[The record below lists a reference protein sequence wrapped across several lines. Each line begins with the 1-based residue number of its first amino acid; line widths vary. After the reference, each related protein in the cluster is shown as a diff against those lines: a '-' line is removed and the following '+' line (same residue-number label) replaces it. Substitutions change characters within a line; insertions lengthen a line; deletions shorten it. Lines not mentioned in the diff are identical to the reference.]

1 MSRSGLTSTTEP
13 LVRLEDAP
21 DVLTVPEAAHYLRIG
36 RNAAYEA
43 VQRGELYAVRIGGS
57 LRVPKAAVLRM
68 LDPQPV
74 A

>member
-1 MSRSGLTSTTEP
+1 MPATGATADRRAINLDE
-13 LVRLEDAP
+13 LP
-21 DVLTVPEAAHYLRIG
+21 DVLTVPEAGAVLRIG